1 MAQYILIQRLKCLS
15 THKKLNTINCFDWQ
29 VMQTAVG
36 VFTAVV
42 DLRIGRQKTIPGL
55 NMRVGLRRVH
65 MSAAQKDWSL

>member
-1 MAQYILIQRLKCLS
+1 
-15 THKKLNTINCFDWQ
+15 
-29 VMQTAVG
+29 MQTAVG

-55 NMRVGLRRVH
+55 NMHVGLRRVH